1 MKRATLIIV
10 AGIFVLTAT
19 IVSMAQPVMKTVAPG
34 KVRIGTYDNRAI
46 AVAFA
51 ASSHNPAGEKMK
63 ALKEAKTAGDKAKVA
78 ELEAWGKSYQR
89 QLHFQGFGHVPVG
102 DLLAPVKDGV
112 ARIAAEQ
119 NLTAIVME
127 CDYAAANVE
136 TVDVTDA
143 LVALFDPSEKTL
155 NSARMIRTVEPIPLV
170 KLADLPAEH

>member
-1 MKRATLIIV
+1 MNRATLFIV
-10 AGIFVLTAT
+10 AGLFVLTAT

-51 ASSHNPAGEKMK
+51 ASSHNPVHEKMK
-63 ALKEAKTAGDKAKVA
+63 ALKEAKAAGDKAKLA
-78 ELEAWGKSYQR
+78 ELDAWGKSYQR
-89 QLHFQGFGHVPVG
+89 QLHFQGFGHVPVS

-119 NLTAIVME
+119 NLTAIVMA
-127 CDYAAANVE
+127 CDYTAANVE

-143 LVALFDPSEKTL
+143 LVALYAPTEKTL
-155 NSARMIRTVEPIPLV
+155 NSARMIRNAEPISLV
-170 KLADLPAEH
+170 RLADLPAER